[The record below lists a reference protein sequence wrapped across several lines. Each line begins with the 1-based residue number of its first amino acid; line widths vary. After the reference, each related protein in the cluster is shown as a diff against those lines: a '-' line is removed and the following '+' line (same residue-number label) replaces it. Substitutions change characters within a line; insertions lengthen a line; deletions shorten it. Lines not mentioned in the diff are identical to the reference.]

1 MAVNRGRYHI
11 QLKRTQLSPESNRI
25 KNYGLVFGEPV
36 YLKDVTNDP
45 HDQRLI
51 LGPPP
56 ASGDTTTKISDCY
69 AARLVAQKLADPDDS
84 SKTVELIKQGT
95 YFKNK
100 TSDNIVNLTDDTANN
115 IYPIT
120 KLSAIQTDN
129 SFTLSELLLKK
140 VSIDELSNVT
150 FPSLGVDSEGI
161 FVDDAVLPTPSGSGL
176 PQSLV
181 DIVNSKVSIDDDN
194 GNAVVTD
201 LAMGVDLVGV
211 YVKIPDGAAENLN
224 YIKNYID
231 MMLDNSINTRLLAL
245 EGNVYYLEELIN
257 NIGTIYVGPTP
268 PANNSR
274 LWIDTTTLTGGLK
287 YCSNKTTNVW
297 SHVPV
302 AYT

>member
-11 QLKRTQLSPESNRI
+11 QLKRTQLSPDSTKI
-25 KNYGLVFGEPV
+25 KDYGLVYGEPV
-36 YLKDVTNDP
+36 YLKDVTDDP

-69 AARLVAQKLADPDDS
+69 AARLVAQKLEDPDDS

-100 TSDNIVNLTDDTANN
+100 TSEDIVNLIDDTAHK

-120 KLSAIQTDN
+120 KMSAVVSDGTYE
-129 SFTLSELLLKK
+129 LSELLLNK
-140 VSIDELSNVT
+140 VNIDVLSNVP
-150 FPSLGVDSEGI
+150 FPSLGVDSDGI
-161 FVDDAVLPTPSGSGL
+161 FVDDVVQPLTPGDL

-181 DIVNSKVSIDDDN
+181 DIVNTKVSIDDGS
-194 GNAVVTD
+194 GNAVATN

-211 YVKIPDGAAENLN
+211 YVKLPDGAADNLN
-224 YIKNYID
+224 YIKKYID
-231 MMLDNSINTRLLAL
+231 MLLDNSINTRLLAL
-245 EGNVYYLEELIN
+245 EGNVYYLQELIN
-257 NIGTIYVGPTP
+257 NIGSVYVGPTP
-268 PANNSR
+268 PTNNNR